1 MPLKNETIIQLKK
14 SELHAQCEICCSSV
28 NMTFDSFLF
37 ENCAYRYTNCIQLDL
52 ALCVNSELNLQ
63 NL

>member
-1 MPLKNETIIQLKK
+1 MHSAKSAVPL
-14 SELHAQCEICCSSV
+14 
-28 NMTFDSFLF
+28 NMAFDSFLF
-37 ENCAYRYTNCIQLDL
+37 ENCAYHYTNCIQLDL